1 MRELWRNEKQ
11 IKRIKAFCNQLQ
23 SAFMIYKSVD
33 RYIVSEYNVKVNSGA
48 TREETL
54 QNMAEKYK
62 WEYKEL

>member
-1 MRELWRNEKQ
+1 MRELWSNEKQ

-33 RYIVSEYNVKVNSGA
+33 RYIVSEYNKNIRDNL
-48 TREETL
+48 TREESMRYL
-54 QNMAEKYK
+54 AKKYE

>member
-1 MRELWRNEKQ
+1 MRELWSNEKQ

-33 RYIVSEYNVKVNSGA
+33 RYIVSEYNRYMDEGESIENALSFLSK
-48 TREETL
+48 
-54 QNMAEKYK
+54 KYG

>member
-23 SAFMIYKSVD
+23 NAFMIYKSVD
-33 RYIVSEYNVKVNSGA
+33 SYIVSEYNRYMVEGKS
-48 TREETL
+48 RENEL
-54 QNMAEKYK
+54 SFMSKKYG

>member
-1 MRELWRNEKQ
+1 MRELWSNEKQ

-33 RYIVSEYNVKVNSGA
+33 RYIVSEYNVKVNSRA